1 MNSYPNEL
9 IERISD
15 FSRIGYLQKL
25 QNKVGDFE
33 IYTHIG
39 DWVSKRRSVLECSE
53 DVNLMVWLAR
63 ANYRQIF
70 SNEIILDIDEP
81 VVDGKVPIKIIY
93 DVVEKLK
100 QTDFSNFIVY
110 NTGGKGYHIHIY
122 ENSLLLIPKHRR
134 NDIRK
139 FLIKKFDADL
149 QLYSENKTI
158 QIPGARH
165 RKTLVIKKP
174 IYSYGCKHKDMDKTL
189 TEELKELVLK

>member
-70 SNEIILDIDEP
+70 SNEIQW
-81 VVDGKVPIKIIY
+81 G
-93 DVVEKLK
+93 
-100 QTDFSNFIVY
+100 F
-110 NTGGKGYHIHIY
+110 
-122 ENSLLLIPKHRR
+122 
-134 NDIRK
+134 
-139 FLIKKFDADL
+139 
-149 QLYSENKTI
+149 
-158 QIPGARH
+158 
-165 RKTLVIKKP
+165 
-174 IYSYGCKHKDMDKTL
+174 
-189 TEELKELVLK
+189 